1 MADSEILR
9 NGELKQEWALGV
21 NTISASR
28 AFCASGARR
37 STARSLRDQ
46 NQIDLPGE
54 ISYPRIPVIAKQP
67 SAKNNFGLTRICKNN
82 NNDIKIPELE
92 VLRHADEVVV
102 KQIKPKCLE
111 SKLQNSKYYYVLN
124 KLFYHSNLYKKCY
137 EKFFS
142 VWML

>member
-1 MADSEILR
+1 MTESEIER
-9 NGELKQEWALGV
+9 GNSSKNWALGV

-67 SAKNNFGLTRICKNN
+67 SARKNSFAPLNSFGKPSNK
-82 NNDIKIPELE
+82 IKIPELE
-92 VLRHADEVVV
+92 ALRHTDEVVV

-111 SKLQNSKYYYVLN
+111 SKFKIFY
-124 KLFYHSNLYKKCY
+124 KLYTLG
-137 EKFFS
+137 
-142 VWML
+142 

>member
-1 MADSEILR
+1 MADSEIQR

-37 STARSLRDQ
+37 STAKSLRDQ

-67 SAKNNFGLTRICKNN
+67 SAKNNFGLTRISKND

-111 SKLQNSKYYYVLN
+111 SKLQNSKYY
-124 KLFYHSNLYKKCY
+124 
-137 EKFFS
+137 
-142 VWML
+142 

>member
-1 MADSEILR
+1 MAESEIQ
-9 NGELKQEWALGV
+9 KEWALGV

-28 AFCASGARR
+28 AFCASGARK

-67 SAKNNFGLTRICKNN
+67 SANHFRFTKTNNENE
-82 NNDIKIPELE
+82 IKIPELE
-92 VLRHADEVVV
+92 VLRHTDEVVV

-111 SKLQNSKYYYVLN
+111 SKY
-124 KLFYHSNLYKKCY
+124 
-137 EKFFS
+137 
-142 VWML
+142 

>member
-1 MADSEILR
+1 MTESE
-9 NGELKQEWALGV
+9 KKWSLGV
-21 NTISASR
+21 RTISASR
-28 AFCASGARR
+28 AFCASGAKR
-37 STARSLRDQ
+37 STARSARE
-46 NQIDLPGE
+46 QIDLPGE

-111 SKLQNSKYYYVLN
+111 SKY
-124 KLFYHSNLYKKCY
+124 
-137 EKFFS
+137 
-142 VWML
+142 